1 MSAKQTQTGDSEI
14 FLSYARIDDDN
25 EYVSR
30 LHEELT
36 QQLDSKLGKRNP
48 NRIFFDK
55 NDVKRNGNF
64 PNELREAA
72 IAAKLLIAVITP
84 GYNNSEWCSL
94 ERENFLSKYKG
105 EAKDVCFLIDL
116 GILEIKDRP
125 KVFSEI
131 PGFTFY
137 NANKNQTKTLYNT
150 NSDKFRRKCNEIAT
164 GIMRELQ
171 SLNEK
176 ATSDRGLARG
186 VVRPNQKASIDEK
199 PKPGFRKKLQS
210 LVESFPAPFAQLLKH
225 AIGEYTASKQKEKR
239 EIAADLARS
248 AVNGIENFLTAI
260 SLAEFWRNIERI
272 PRSGFIQLRKQMF
285 EDSKSINQSLTSS
298 DKLQTI
304 SNLCL
309 RHIEFA
315 GVRVNGKKRSLCVSE
330 LSTLL
335 RATTQIQREFS
346 DRIPTLLSATN
357 SIEKVLVEK
366 KVELQTI
373 QQIFDNIEITIPT
386 SINKS
391 ANKLS
396 IQSCLFF
403 DFDSWKWKTTDLKL
417 TLEMTESDS
426 LSEYW
431 ISTVTEK
438 VSPLLIKKQLFADA
452 KSGVNKI
459 VDTDCDAICSLF
471 PFVFTKIHD
480 DTHVDFFL
488 YDDVVMNPGVA
499 LEENIDTVG
508 FVRLSSNGSRK
519 VPFQKQQQYAP
530 ISAFE
535 KFISSVMH
543 RSGRFNLSITPQSI
557 DTQHEYVLC
566 EKIEGREK
574 EIAEMDNWIN
584 DQSETTVFCW
594 EAFGGDGKSAL
605 VNSWLFLRPETLE
618 LLRDNGFEGALW
630 ADFYQPNFGL
640 CDFARCFL
648 NKINSP
654 HAQMSDT
661 EVLGKFFEEVK
672 TKQYIFVLDGVERL
686 LRSEELSDKEIS
698 DLVKKNGKLPE
709 EFRYCRSFSDEPAKK
724 RYSPSINED
733 FFVRLGEIPSCAS
746 RFLMTTRFCPS
757 GIDLLVKNYCAI
769 VKNLEPITT
778 KAAECIWWTAAG
790 RKPLSAAEESSVR
803 EAIEL
808 LARHPLT
815 IRILASSVGE
825 HSFDDWRRNQKLRC
839 GGETPFDEE
848 IQGEIPDS
856 RTRCSEVIWVCGQ
869 QLGKEEADV
878 LKVIDRNYSG
888 SVYLKDLQ
896 ENPSVVSSIGQLQ
909 FTNRF
914 RSIVQKLAK
923 NGWIGLSQG
932 DLLNLHPMVRQFAKD
947 ARDNRG
953 YSKNQSLSTAQF
965 DNMLQQI
972 DAKLQLPTPL
982 YDSAWKQ
989 ILRREPWN
997 ACMRLESSKIFT
1009 YASIEKLAKIMTK
1022 FLPSESSEIYPLPR
1036 LSDRINQCLFLYQFG
1051 SLQSH
1056 LGNYQKAMEFLEFAM
1071 CLGDLLGAVDIVNSC
1086 KSNILWVSLY
1096 EGDLETAENNSIDS
1110 GGFSPINEVCLALRG
1125 ARSKEFSD
1133 VDPSLY
1139 VFPQFTDR
1147 RWLFQTLAEACFW
1160 RRDFERSKV
1169 WIDILKKL
1177 VESLAVSEYDG
1188 PQTQKMWEDWTFG
1201 VSLAEDCIQS
1211 ELFPDRQLAVCL
1223 DYFERATNS
1232 AIDARYSIVASL
1244 SLAFEIRLLSF
1255 GLKKHSQF
1263 RSRFFKKLDRFNND
1277 PFLQRPHA
1285 VALVRI
1291 AEVREELNRTGKTN
1305 RNLFAFYEGISAKG
1319 REFFFGLNDLSSIL
1333 SDYKFL
1339 EFPFREQLAAQLNA
1353 ICNSPDLVVER
1364 YDNPTAIEKNTL
1376 EVRETQGEGDG
1387 TGKVKKDNSE
1397 WTDLNDKYGQ
1407 EISYFKSVVQFF
1419 GGNESDFEDAISAHT
1434 HGCSIDPLAAVVEI
1448 VCKEIEGG
1456 NSSLFIDRTNIQNYL
1471 TDIREPGFEDFN
1483 RNVPIA
1489 KRFWEK
1495 TIALQSS
1502 TTGRRLLDSLLKD
1515 SQRLFCMGDFSEP
1528 VMTTW
1533 RDRVAIHL
1541 FHEASV
1547 PYVLFPFFETIL
1559 MARVSLTELVKGIR
1573 IPSKG
1578 CYRASLYRMR
1588 LEHFLPRLSRRLSV
1602 KEQDDL
1608 RFWRAMYLCGWGGLD
1623 DERKKSWERYSSTI
1637 PRHSAM
1643 KVVEELRKMSCTLGD
1658 FLACVESN
1666 KSDSLQGNLSFLKYK
1681 RRMDFIAKLTKC
1693 EKELLT
1699 DVSSSVRISLE
1710 QQIKL
1715 LRSKLPFWED
1725 YNEQTDN

>member
-1 MSAKQTQTGDSEI
+1 MKARPTQTDDPDI
-14 FLSYARIDDDN
+14 FLSYSRIDDH
-25 EYVSR
+25 EHYIGH

-36 QQLDSKLGKRNP
+36 QLLNIKLGKTNP
-48 NRIFFDK
+48 KRIFFDQ
-55 NDVKRNGNF
+55 NHLDENRNF
-64 PNELREAA
+64 PDELKEAA
-72 IAAKLLIAVITP
+72 SKAKLLIAVITP
-84 GYNNSEWCSL
+84 GYKNSKWCRL
-94 ERENFLSKYKG
+94 ERDNFLKKYKG
-105 EAKDVCFLIDL
+105 NAKDVCYLIDL
-116 GILEIKDRP
+116 GTLEIEDRP
-125 KVFSEI
+125 KEFSELT
-131 PGFTFY
+131 GFNFY
-137 NANKNQTKTLYNT
+137 SVKKNQNKTWFT
-150 NSDKFRRKCNEIAT
+150 IKSSGFRTTCDDIAT
-164 GIMRELQ
+164 KITKELQ
-171 SLNEK
+171 SRNTL
-176 ATSDRGLARG
+176 ATSDRGSVKG
-186 VVRPNQKASIDEK
+186 VLRPKQEPLIEEK
-199 PKPGFRKKLQS
+199 PRPSLRNKLQS
-210 LVESFPAPFAQLLKH
+210 PVESLPAPFAQLLKH
-225 AIGEYTASKQKEKR
+225 AIVEYTASKQKEKR

-298 DKLQTI
+298 DKLQAI

-309 RHIEFA
+309 RHIESA

-330 LSTLL
+330 LSTLS

-403 DFDSWKWKTTDLKL
+403 DFESWKWKTTDLKL

-459 VDTDCDAICSLF
+459 VHTDCDEICSLF

-519 VPFQKQQQYAP
+519 VAFQKQQQYAP

-543 RSGRFNLSITPQSI
+543 RSGQFNLSITPQSI

-566 EKIEGREK
+566 EKIEGREN

-584 DQSETTVFCW
+584 DQSESTVFCW

-698 DLVKKNGKLPE
+698 DLVNKNGKLPE

-724 RYSPSINED
+724 RYSPSINDD

-757 GIDLLVKNYCAI
+757 GIDLLAKNYCAI
-769 VKNLEPITT
+769 VKILEPITT

-790 RKPLSAAEESSVR
+790 RKPVSAAEESSVR

-808 LARHPLT
+808 LTRHPLT

-825 HSFDDWRRNQKLRC
+825 HSFDDWKRNQKLRC

-848 IQGEIPDS
+848 IRGEIPDS

-896 ENPSVVSSIGQLQ
+896 ENTSVVSSMGQLE
-909 FTNRF
+909 FTNKF

-953 YSKNQSLSTAQF
+953 YSKNQSLSPAQY
-965 DNMLQQI
+965 DNMLQLI
-972 DAKLQLPTPL
+972 DAKLNLPTPL

-997 ACMRLESSKIFT
+997 ACMRLNSSKIFT
-1009 YASIEKLAKIMTK
+1009 YASIEKLAKLMTK
-1022 FLPSESSEIYPLPR
+1022 FLPSETSETYPLPR
-1036 LSDRINQCLFLYQFG
+1036 LSNRNDQCHFLYQLG

-1086 KSNILWVSLY
+1086 ESTILWVSLY

-1133 VDPSLY
+1133 IDPSLY

-1147 RWLFQTLAEACFW
+1147 RWLFQSLAEACFW

-1169 WIDILKKL
+1169 WIDILKNF
-1177 VESLAVSEYDG
+1177 VDSLAVSEYDG

-1201 VSLAEDCIQS
+1201 VSLAEDYIQS
-1211 ELFPDRQLAVCL
+1211 ELFSDKQLAVCL
-1223 DYFERATNS
+1223 EYFERATNS

-1255 GLKKHSQF
+1255 CLNKHPRF

-1291 AEVREELNRTGKTN
+1291 AEIREELNRTGKTN
-1305 RNLFAFYEGISAKG
+1305 RNLLTFYEGISAKG
-1319 REFFFGLNDLSSIL
+1319 REFFFGLNDLSNIL
-1333 SDYKFL
+1333 KEYEFL
-1339 EFPFREQLAAQLNA
+1339 DFPFRAQLDAQLNA
-1353 ICNSPDLVVER
+1353 ICTSPSLVVER
-1364 YDNPTAIEKNTL
+1364 YDNPNACERNTL
-1376 EVRETQGEGDG
+1376 EVRETQEEGDG
-1387 TGKVKKDNSE
+1387 ASKVKKDNSE
-1397 WTDLNDKYGQ
+1397 WSNLNGKYGK
-1407 EISYFKSVVQFF
+1407 EISYFKSVVHFF
-1419 GGNESDFEDAISAHT
+1419 GGNESDFEDAISVHT
-1434 HGCSIDPLAAVVEI
+1434 HGSSIDPLAAVVEI

-1471 TDIREPGFEDFN
+1471 TDIRELGFEDFN

-1502 TTGRRLLDSLLKD
+1502 TTGRRRLDSLLKD

-1588 LEHFLPRLSRRLSV
+1588 LEHFLPRLSRLSV
-1602 KEQDDL
+1602 EEQDDL

-1681 RRMDFIAKLTKC
+1681 RRTDFIEKLNKS

-1699 DVSSSVRISLE
+1699 DVSTSVRISLE
-1710 QQIKL
+1710 QQIKF